1 MVLEELVVMQRVG
14 TFLGP
19 VGLFFISLG
28 YTAAVAIAR
37 LFVTLEAVCTS
48 HCPILRLEG
57 FRFHHMY
64 YGALLLAVSAGVMLY
79 AADARTRWD
88 SALVMG
94 IGLGL
99 IADEIGLLV
108 LRLSYWDILSFG
120 IVAGGGLVLYLATL
134 FASLMSGL
142 RDFHF
147 VDRYQFLALVGILF
161 GMTGFLF
168 FDRPARMVV
177 EVAAVGSWLAS
188 IVLVTKYGRKH
199 FFLLRHAPL
208 DYGPRPR

>member
-1 MVLEELVVMQRVG
+1 MKRAG
-14 TFLGP
+14 SFLGP

-28 YTAAVAIAR
+28 YTVAVGVAR
-37 LFVTLEAVCTS
+37 LFVTIEAVCTQF
-48 HCPILRLEG
+48 CPVLKVEG

-64 YGALLLAVSAGVMLY
+64 YGFILLAVSTGVMMF
-79 AADARTRWD
+79 ATDARTRWD

-99 IADEIGLLV
+99 IADEIGLLI
-108 LRLSYWDILSFG
+108 LRLSYWN
-120 IVAGGGLVLYLATL
+120 IVSVAIAGGGALFLYLATIIN
-134 FASLMSGL
+134 SLKSGL

-147 VDRYQFLALVGILF
+147 VDRYQFLALLGLLF
-161 GMTGFLF
+161 GFTGFLF

-177 EVAAVGSWLAS
+177 EAVALSSWLTS
-188 IVLVTKYGRKH
+188 IVLVTRYGRRH

-208 DYGPRPR
+208 DYGPPKR

>member
-1 MVLEELVVMQRVG
+1 MQRVG

-28 YTAAVAIAR
+28 YTVAATIAR
-37 LFVTLEAVCTS
+37 LFVTVESVCTS
-48 HCPILRLEG
+48 HCPVVRVEG

-64 YGALLLAVSAGVMLY
+64 YGFLLLAIAAGVMII

-88 SALVMG
+88 SGLVMG

-99 IADEIGLLV
+99 IADEVGLLI
-108 LRLSYWDILSFG
+108 LKLPYWSWISFG
-120 IVAGGGLVLYLATL
+120 IVAGGALVLYMLTLA
-134 FASLMSGL
+134 ASLRAGL

-147 VDRYQFLALVGILF
+147 VDRYQFLALLGILF
-161 GMTGFLF
+161 GFTGFLF
-168 FDRPARMVV
+168 FDRPVRMVV
-177 EVAAVGSWLAS
+177 EAAAVSSWLVS
-188 IVLVTKYGRKH
+188 IVLLTKYGRRH

-208 DYGPRPR
+208 DYGPRAR

>member
-1 MVLEELVVMQRVG
+1 MQRVG

-28 YTAAVAIAR
+28 YTVAASIAR
-37 LFVTLEAVCTS
+37 LFVTIESVCTS
-48 HCPILRLEG
+48 HCPVFRVEG

-64 YGALLLAVSAGVMLY
+64 YGFLLVAISAAVMLI

-88 SALVMG
+88 SGLVMG
-94 IGLGL
+94 IGFGL
-99 IADEIGLLV
+99 IADEVGLLI
-108 LRLSYWDILSFG
+108 LRLPYWNWVSVSV
-120 IVAGGGLVLYLATL
+120 VAGGALFLYLATL
-134 FASLMSGL
+134 TESLRTGL

-161 GMTGFLF
+161 GFTGFLF
-168 FDRPARMVV
+168 FDRPARMII
-177 EVAAVGSWLAS
+177 EAAAITSWLVS
-188 IVLVTKYGRKH
+188 IVLMTKYGRKH

-208 DYGPRPR
+208 DYGPNAR

>member
-1 MVLEELVVMQRVG
+1 MQRVG

-19 VGLFFISLG
+19 VGLFFISIG
-28 YTAAVAIAR
+28 YTVAVVIAR
-37 LFVTLEAVCTS
+37 LFVILESVCTS
-48 HCPILRLEG
+48 HCPVLSVEG

-64 YGALLLAVSAGVMLY
+64 YGFMLLAVSAGVMLL

-99 IADEIGLLV
+99 VADEIGLLI
-108 LRLSYWDILSFG
+108 LNLQYWNLTSIG
-120 IVAGGGLVLYLATL
+120 IVAGVGLLLYMGTL
-134 FASLMSGL
+134 STSLRSGL
-142 RDFHF
+142 HDFHF
-147 VDRYQFLALVGILF
+147 VDRYQFLALVGVLL
-161 GMTGFLF
+161 GLAGFLF
-168 FDRPARMVV
+168 FHRPMRMIV
-177 EVAAVGSWLAS
+177 EVSAVGSWLAS
-188 IVLVTKYGRKH
+188 VVLVAKYGRKH

>member
-1 MVLEELVVMQRVG
+1 MQRVG

-28 YTAAVAIAR
+28 YTVAASIAR
-37 LFVTLEAVCTS
+37 LFVTLESVCTS
-48 HCPILRLEG
+48 HCPVFRVEG

-64 YGALLLAVSAGVMLY
+64 YGFLLVAISAGVMLI

-88 SALVMG
+88 SGLVMG

-99 IADEIGLLV
+99 IADEVGLLV
-108 LRLSYWDILSFG
+108 LKLPYWNWISFG
-120 IVAGGGLVLYLATL
+120 IVAGGALILYLATL
-134 FASLMSGL
+134 IESLRSGL
-142 RDFHF
+142 HDFHF
-147 VDRYQFLALVGILF
+147 VDRYQFLALLGILF
-161 GMTGFLF
+161 GFTGFLF

-177 EVAAVGSWLAS
+177 EATAISSWLVS
-188 IVLVTKYGRKH
+188 IVLMTKYGRKH

-208 DYGPRPR
+208 DYGPNPR

>member
-1 MVLEELVVMQRVG
+1 MQRVG

-28 YTAAVAIAR
+28 YTVAVAIAR
-37 LFVTLEAVCTS
+37 LFVSLESVCTT
-48 HCPILRLEG
+48 HCPVFRVEG

-64 YGALLLAVSAGVMLY
+64 YGFVLLAVSTGVMLY

-94 IGLGL
+94 IGVGL
-99 IADEIGLLV
+99 IADEIGLLA
-108 LRLSYWDILSFG
+108 LNLPYWNFISFG
-120 IVAGGGLVLYLATL
+120 IVAGAGLSLYLTTL
-134 FASLMSGL
+134 FSGWRAGL

-147 VDRYQFLALVGILF
+147 VDRYQFLALVGILLGF
-161 GMTGFLF
+161 TGFLF
-168 FDRPARMVV
+168 FDRPVRMYV
-177 EVAAVGSWLAS
+177 EFAAIGSWLLS
-188 IVLVTKYGRKH
+188 IVLVTKYGRRH

-208 DYGPRPR
+208 DYGPRPQ